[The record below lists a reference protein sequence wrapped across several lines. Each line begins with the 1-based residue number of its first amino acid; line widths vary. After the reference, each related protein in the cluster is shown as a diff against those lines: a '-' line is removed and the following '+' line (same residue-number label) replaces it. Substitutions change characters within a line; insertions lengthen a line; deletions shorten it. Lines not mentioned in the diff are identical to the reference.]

1 MLVSKALL
9 EAHFNLVAALISN
22 MEVDF
27 DDLIISSQV
36 KDAKSFLFD
45 MERQLEDV
53 ILRLNEITNR
63 KMWVGIF
70 KLHKKVK
77 ILRNT
82 FWNHEVYLQYL
93 KVSNLRKMDLHLEGI
108 DMEGL
113 KIEKQVREALK
124 KHNLLLEDD
133 LDKLKTEKAD
143 FLWRFEQESKLNISI
158 LKIIVFA

>member
-63 KMWVGIF
+63 KM
-70 KLHKKVK
+70 
-77 ILRNT
+77 
-82 FWNHEVYLQYL
+82 
-93 KVSNLRKMDLHLEGI
+93 
-108 DMEGL
+108 
-113 KIEKQVREALK
+113 
-124 KHNLLLEDD
+124 
-133 LDKLKTEKAD
+133 
-143 FLWRFEQESKLNISI
+143 
-158 LKIIVFA
+158 